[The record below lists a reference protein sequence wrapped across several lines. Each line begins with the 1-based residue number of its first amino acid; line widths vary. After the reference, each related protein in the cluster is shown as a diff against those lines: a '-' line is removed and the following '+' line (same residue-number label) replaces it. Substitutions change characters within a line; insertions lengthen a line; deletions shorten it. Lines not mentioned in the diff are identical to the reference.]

1 MEIITI
7 LKTLGAK
14 GISLEVENT
23 QIRLK
28 GNIAQLSVEEK
39 TFLKE
44 NKEKIIAYLI
54 RKDSFYFFRDV
65 LYFGHEE
72 LDTLDLNDLKNS
84 GEIQHTVSSVISR
97 DISGTKYKEIKK
109 FTEEHH
115 ITSQALFLAI
125 YRALLYRYTGQKNF
139 ILCTNFLSK
148 EEEKTLFIKNKIEDK
163 DTIENLIRKED
174 EAIHVASED
183 DQWKDLLADGE
194 KNKLIGEIVKTGMFF
209 SYTSEDKIHGKR
221 SDDRG
226 NSYIDILVHDDCKQ
240 LNISIDSHPS
250 YKQEQVQRLLEHL
263 VNIINTLPESLH
275 TVLNEIG
282 YMSESENQ
290 IVEYLAS
297 SESQVFENESLISK
311 FEDSFDRY
319 FTKTAIDF
327 EGKSLTY
334 GDVKYLSD
342 KVSHYISSYTKSKKS
357 HIGICINKSEYF
369 IPVLIGVIKSGNAY
383 VVIDSFIPEERK
395 KSLLEDIKCKL
406 IFDEAQLQDFLDKIE
421 EIVPVEQS
429 QPITPEDSVYLM
441 CTSGSTGKPKV
452 AINTHKG
459 FLNLLEWYKNDIGIN
474 ENDKVGII
482 SNISFDLTQK
492 NYFAPLLA
500 GAVIYLENTGTGLYG
515 ITSFIDKNKITVANA
530 APVIFSSFTDAEYQV
545 LKSLRKVIFGGE
557 KIDPVIVKNLRN
569 IVSDI
574 KIYNSYG
581 PSEASDVSSFYEIN
595 EESINIFPIGKAIPN
610 VKVYIMDHNYNVL
623 PLGLK
628 GEIVVGGI
636 GVGLGY
642 ANNAN
647 ETDIRFYEH
656 PKYGRL
662 YRTGDLGRLMEDY
675 NIEFLGR
682 NDFQVKLRGNRVEL
696 QEIESAASN
705 YSSDIRTVLAN
716 VVSYNSE
723 QYIAVYYCS
732 EMPINTAE
740 LKKYLMKYLPD
751 YMVPTYYISLEEF
764 PLTPNGKIDRKAL
777 PEVSFK
783 DTIQTEY
790 IEAKGDSEIK
800 IRRIWA
806 ALLNLEESQI
816 STNANFFEIGGTSL
830 KLLQLVKEINQLP
843 EIKREVTP
851 VNIFEFPQISKLA
864 AYLKGETATSD
875 HNKSIEE
882 SLSTIDETLSIL
894 NNFPT
899 E

>member
-1 MEIITI
+1 MEIIHI
-7 LKTLGAK
+7 LKTLGTK
-14 GISLEVENT
+14 GVSLEVENT

-28 GNIAQLSVEEK
+28 GNISQISVEEK

-44 NKEKIIAYLI
+44 NKEKIIDYLI
-54 RKDSFYFFRDV
+54 RKDTFYFFRDV

-72 LDTLDLNDLKNS
+72 LDSLDLNDLRNS
-84 GEIQHTVSSVISR
+84 GNIQNTVSSVVSKNIS
-97 DISGTKYKEIKK
+97 DTKYNEIKR
-109 FTEEHH
+109 FTQEHN
-115 ITSQALFLAI
+115 ITSQALFLTV
-125 YRALLYRYTGQKNF
+125 YRILLYRYTGQKNI
-139 ILCTNFLSK
+139 ILCTNLLSTN
-148 EEEKTLFIKNKIEDK
+148 EDRILFIKNKIEDK
-163 DTIENLIRKED
+163 ETIENLIRKEN
-174 EAIHVASED
+174 EAIHAASEK

-194 KNKLIGEIVKTGMFF
+194 KNKLLGEIVKTGMFF
-209 SYTSEDKIHGKR
+209 SYNSGEKIYGKGSE
-221 SDDRG
+221 G
-226 NSYIDILVHDDCKQ
+226 NSYIDILINDDQNQ

-250 YKQEQVQRLLEHL
+250 YKHEHVQRLLDHL
-263 VNIINTLPESLH
+263 VNIINALPVSFN
-275 TVLNEIG
+275 TVLHEIG

-290 IVEYLAS
+290 ILEYLAPM
-297 SESQVFENESLISK
+297 ESQPLENKNLIAK
-311 FEDSFDRY
+311 LEDSFDKY

-327 EGKSLTY
+327 EGKSLSY

-342 KVSHYISSYTKSKKS
+342 KVSHYISSYTENGKG
-357 HIGICINKSEYF
+357 HVGICINKSEYF
-369 IPVLIGVIKSGNAY
+369 IPVLLGVIKSGNAY
-383 VVIDSFIPEERK
+383 VVIDPFIPEERK
-395 KSLLEDIKCKL
+395 KSLLEDINCKL
-406 IFDEAQLQDFLDKIE
+406 IFDELQLQDFLDKIE
-421 EIVPVEQS
+421 EIAPVEQIKHVS
-429 QPITPEDSVYLM
+429 QDDPVYLM

-459 FLNLLEWYKNDIGIN
+459 FLNLLEWYKNDIGIH

-500 GAVIYLENTGTGLYG
+500 GATIYLENTGLYD
-515 ITSFIDKNKITVANA
+515 IPSFIHKNKITVANA
-530 APVIFSSFTDAEYQV
+530 APAIFSSFTDAEYKV
-545 LKSLRKVIFGGE
+545 LNSLRKVIFGGE
-557 KIDPVIVKNLRN
+557 KIDPVIIKNLRN
-569 IVSDI
+569 LVSDI

-595 EESINIFPIGKAIPN
+595 EESTKNFPIGKAVPK

-642 ANNAN
+642 VNNPQ

-696 QEIESAASN
+696 QEIEFAASS
-705 YSSDIRTVLAN
+705 YSSHVRTFLSSIVY
-716 VVSYNSE
+716 YNSE

-732 EMPINTAE
+732 DMPINNAE

-790 IEAKGDSEIK
+790 IEAKGDFEIK
-800 IRRIWA
+800 IRRIWSN
-806 ALLNLEESQI
+806 LLNLEESQI

-830 KLLQLVKEINQLP
+830 KLLQLVKEINQLQ
-843 EIKREVTP
+843 EIKKEVTP

-875 HNKSIEE
+875 YNKSIEE

-894 NNFPT
+894 NNFST

>member
-1 MEIITI
+1 MEIIHI
-7 LKTLGAK
+7 LKTLGTK
-14 GISLEVENT
+14 GVSLEVENT

-28 GNIAQLSVEEK
+28 GNISQISVEEK

-44 NKEKIIAYLI
+44 NKEKIIDYLI
-54 RKDSFYFFRDV
+54 RKDTFYFFRDV

-72 LDTLDLNDLKNS
+72 LDSLDLNDLRNS
-84 GEIQHTVSSVISR
+84 GNIQNTVSSVVSKNIS
-97 DISGTKYKEIKK
+97 DTKYNEIKR
-109 FTEEHH
+109 FTQEHN
-115 ITSQALFLAI
+115 ITSQALFLTV
-125 YRALLYRYTGQKNF
+125 YRILLYRYTGQKNI
-139 ILCTNFLSK
+139 ILCTNLLSTN
-148 EEEKTLFIKNKIEDK
+148 EDRILFIKNKIEDK
-163 DTIENLIRKED
+163 ETIENLIRKEN
-174 EAIHVASED
+174 EAIHAASEK

-194 KNKLIGEIVKTGMFF
+194 KNKLLGEIVKTGMFF
-209 SYTSEDKIHGKR
+209 SYNSGEKIYGKR
-221 SDDRG
+221 SEDRG
-226 NSYIDILVHDDCKQ
+226 NSYLDILINDDQNQ

-250 YKQEQVQRLLEHL
+250 YKHEHIQRLLDHL
-263 VNIINTLPESLH
+263 VNIINALPVSFN
-275 TVLNEIG
+275 TVLHEIG

-290 IVEYLAS
+290 SLEYLAPT
-297 SESQVFENESLISK
+297 ESQPLQNKSLIAK
-311 FEDSFDRY
+311 LEDSFDKY
-319 FTKTAIDF
+319 STKTAIDF
-327 EGKSLTY
+327 EGKSLSY

-342 KVSHYISSYTKSKKS
+342 KVSHYISSYTENGKG
-357 HIGICINKSEYF
+357 HVGICINKSEYF
-369 IPVLIGVIKSGNAY
+369 IPVLLGVIKSGNAY
-383 VVIDSFIPEERK
+383 VVIDPFIPEERK
-395 KSLLEDIKCKL
+395 KSLLEDINCKL
-406 IFDEAQLQDFLDKIE
+406 IFDELQLQDFLDKIE
-421 EIVPVEQS
+421 EIAPVEQIKHVS
-429 QPITPEDSVYLM
+429 QDDPVYLM

-459 FLNLLEWYKNDIGIN
+459 FLNLLEWYKNDIGIH

-500 GAVIYLENTGTGLYG
+500 GATIYLENTGLYD
-515 ITSFIDKNKITVANA
+515 IPSFIHKNKITVANA
-530 APVIFSSFTDAEYQV
+530 APAIFSSFTDAEYKV
-545 LKSLRKVIFGGE
+545 LNSLRKVIFGGE
-557 KIDPVIVKNLRN
+557 KIDPVIIKNLRN
-569 IVSDI
+569 LVSDI

-595 EESINIFPIGKAIPN
+595 EESTKNFPIGKAIPK

-642 ANNAN
+642 VNNPQ

-696 QEIESAASN
+696 QEIEFAASS
-705 YSSDIRTVLAN
+705 YSSHVRTVLAN
-716 VVSYNSE
+716 IVSYNSE

-732 EMPINTAE
+732 DMPINNAE

-790 IEAKGDSEIK
+790 IEAKGDFEIK
-800 IRRIWA
+800 IRRIWSN
-806 ALLNLEESQI
+806 LLNLEESQI

-843 EIKREVTP
+843 EIKKEVTP

-875 HNKSIEE
+875 YNKSIEE

-894 NNFPT
+894 NNFST

>member
-1 MEIITI
+1 MEIIPI
-7 LKTLGAK
+7 LKTLDKK
-14 GISLEVENT
+14 GVSLEIENT

-28 GNIAQLSVEEK
+28 GNIAQLSIEEK

-44 NKEKIIAYLI
+44 NKEKIIAYMI
-54 RKDSFYFFRDV
+54 KKDTFYFFRDV

-72 LDTLDLNDLKNS
+72 LDTLDLNDLKYS
-84 GEIQHTVSSVISR
+84 GDIQRTISSVITR
-97 DISGTKYKEIKK
+97 DISGTKYNEIKK
-109 FTEEHH
+109 FTQEHN
-115 ITSQALFLAI
+115 ITVQAVFLAV
-125 YRALLYRYTGQKNF
+125 YRVLLYRYTGQKNT
-139 ILCTNFLSK
+139 ILFTNLLSTN
-148 EEEKTLFIKNKIEDK
+148 EERTLYIKNTIEDK

-174 EAIHVASED
+174 EAIHTASEE
-183 DQWKDLLADGE
+183 DQWKDLLADRE
-194 KNKLIGEIVKTGMFF
+194 KNKLLGEIVKTGMFF
-209 SYTSEDKIHGKR
+209 SYNSEKVYGKR
-221 SDDRG
+221 FEDRG
-226 NSYIDILVHDDCKQ
+226 NSYIDVLVHDDQKQ
-240 LNISIDSHPS
+240 LNISIDCHPS
-250 YKQEQVQRLLEHL
+250 YKHEQVQRLLEHL
-263 VNIINTLPESLH
+263 VNIINALPEILH
-275 TVLNEIG
+275 TVLHEID
-282 YMSESENQ
+282 YMSEIENQ
-290 IVEYLAS
+290 IVEYLSHA
-297 SESQVFENESLISK
+297 ESQALEDESLITK
-311 FEDSFDRY
+311 FEASFDIY
-319 FTKTAIDF
+319 FAKTAIDF

-342 KVSHYISSYTKSKKS
+342 KVSHYISSYTKNEKS

-383 VVIDSFIPEERK
+383 VIIDPFIPEERK
-395 KSLLEDIKCKL
+395 KSLLEDINCKL
-406 IFDEAQLQDFLDKIE
+406 IFDEVQLQDFLEKIE
-421 EIVPVEQS
+421 EIVPVEQNQDIS
-429 QPITPEDSVYLM
+429 QQDHVYLM

-500 GAVIYLENTGTGLYG
+500 GATIYLENTGLYD
-515 ITSFIDKNKITVANA
+515 IPSFISKNKITVANA
-530 APVIFSSFTDAEYQV
+530 APAIFSSFTDAEYLV
-545 LKSLRKVIFGGE
+545 LNSLRKVIFGGE
-557 KIDPVIVKNLRN
+557 KIDPIIVKNLRN
-569 IVSDI
+569 IAGEI

-595 EESINIFPIGKAIPN
+595 EENTNIFPVGKAIPK

-642 ANNAN
+642 VNNAN
-647 ETDIRFYEH
+647 ETHIRFYEH

-705 YSSDIRTVLAN
+705 YSSNIRTVLAN
-716 VVSYNSE
+716 IVSYNSE

-732 EMPINTAE
+732 EMPISIAE

-790 IEAKGDSEIK
+790 IEAKDDIEIK
-800 IRRIWA
+800 IRKIWA
-806 ALLNLEESQI
+806 ALLNLEELQI

-843 EIKREVTP
+843 EIKKEVTP

-864 AYLKGETATSD
+864 AHLKGDKVTSD
-875 HNKSIEE
+875 NNKSIEE
-882 SLSTIDETLSIL
+882 SINTIDETLSIL

>member
-1 MEIITI
+1 MEIIPI
-7 LKTLGAK
+7 LKTLDAK
-14 GISLEVENT
+14 GIRLEIENT

-28 GNIAQLSVEEK
+28 GNVFQLSVEEK

-54 RKDSFYFFRDV
+54 RKDTFYFFRDV

-84 GEIQHTVSSVISR
+84 RDTQHTVSTVISR
-97 DISGTKYKEIKK
+97 NISGTKYNQVKK
-109 FTEEHH
+109 FIVEHD
-115 ITSQALFLAI
+115 IISQALFLGI
-125 YRALLYRYTGQKNF
+125 YRILLYRYTGQKNA
-139 ILCTNFLSK
+139 ILSTNFLSK
-148 EEEKTLFIKNKIEDK
+148 DEDRTLFIKNKIEDK
-163 DTIENLIRKED
+163 DTIENHIRKEA
-174 EAIHVASED
+174 EAIQAASEE
-183 DQWKDLLADGE
+183 DQWKDLREDEE
-194 KNKLIGEIVKTGMFF
+194 KNKLLKEMVKTGMFF
-209 SYTSEDKIHGKR
+209 SFNSKEEICSKR
-221 SDDRG
+221 FQERG
-226 NSYIDILVHDDCKQ
+226 SSYIDILIQDDREQ
-240 LNISIDSHPS
+240 FNISIDFHPS
-250 YKQEQVQRLLEHL
+250 YKHEQVERLLEHL
-263 VNIINTLPESLH
+263 INIINDLSKNLH
-275 TVLNEIG
+275 TILHEIN
-282 YMSESENQ
+282 YISESENQ
-290 IVEYLAS
+290 IVEYLFHR
-297 SESQVFENESLISK
+297 ELQVFETESLIAK
-311 FEDSFDRY
+311 FEDSFDKF

-327 EGKSLTY
+327 EGKSLSY

-342 KVSHYISSYTKSKKS
+342 KVSHYISSYTKNEKS
-357 HIGICINKSEYF
+357 YIGICINKSEYF
-369 IPVLIGVIKSGNAY
+369 IPVLLGVIKSGNAY
-383 VVIDSFIPEERK
+383 VVIDPFIPEERK
-395 KSLLEDIKCKL
+395 KSLLEDINCKL
-406 IFDEAQLQDFLDKIE
+406 IFDEARLKEFLDKIE
-421 EIVPVEQS
+421 QIVCVEQNQNIS
-429 QPITPEDSVYLM
+429 EEDPVYLM

-474 ENDKVGII
+474 EDDKVGII

-500 GAVIYLENTGTGLYG
+500 GATIYLENTGLYD
-515 ITSFIDKNKITVANA
+515 IPSFIHKNKITVANA
-530 APVIFSSFTDAEYQV
+530 APAIFSSFTDAEYKV
-545 LKSLRKVIFGGE
+545 LNSLRKVIFGGE
-557 KIDPVIVKNLRN
+557 KIDPVIIKNLRN
-569 IVSDI
+569 LVSDI

-595 EESINIFPIGKAIPN
+595 EESGNIFPIGKAIPK
-610 VKVYIMDHNYNVL
+610 VKMYIMDHNYNVL
-623 PLGLK
+623 PLGIK

-642 ANNAN
+642 VNNPK

-662 YRTGDLGRLMEDY
+662 YRTGDLGRLQEDY

-705 YSSDIRTVLAN
+705 YSSHIRTVLAN
-716 VVSYNSE
+716 IVSYNSE
-723 QYIAVYYCS
+723 QYIAVYYS
-732 EMPINTAE
+732 AEMPINNAE

-751 YMVPTYYISLEEF
+751 YMVPTYYISLNEF
-764 PLTPNGKIDRKAL
+764 PLTPNGKIDRKTL

-790 IEAKGDSEIK
+790 IEAKGDFEIK

-806 ALLNLEESQI
+806 NLLNLEESQI

-843 EIKREVTP
+843 EIKKEVTP
-851 VNIFEFPQISKLA
+851 VNIFEFPQISKLVI
-864 AYLKGETATSD
+864 YLKGETATSD
-875 HNKSIEE
+875 YNKSIEE

-894 NNFPT
+894 NNFST

>member
-1 MEIITI
+1 MEIIHI
-7 LKTLGAK
+7 LKTLGTK
-14 GISLEVENT
+14 GVSLEVENT

-28 GNIAQLSVEEK
+28 GNISQISVEEK

-44 NKEKIIAYLI
+44 NKEKIIDYLI
-54 RKDSFYFFRDV
+54 RKDTFYFFRDV

-72 LDTLDLNDLKNS
+72 LDSLDLNDLRNS
-84 GEIQHTVSSVISR
+84 GNIQNTVSSVVSKNIS
-97 DISGTKYKEIKK
+97 DAKYNEIKR
-109 FTEEHH
+109 FTQEHN
-115 ITSQALFLAI
+115 ITSQALFLTV
-125 YRALLYRYTGQKNF
+125 YRILLYRYTGQKNI
-139 ILCTNFLSK
+139 ILCTNLLSTN
-148 EEEKTLFIKNKIEDK
+148 EDRILFIKNKIEDK
-163 DTIENLIRKED
+163 ETIENLIRKEN
-174 EAIHVASED
+174 EAIHAASEK
-183 DQWKDLLADGE
+183 DQWKDLLADGG
-194 KNKLIGEIVKTGMFF
+194 KNKLLGEIVKTGMFF
-209 SYTSEDKIHGKR
+209 SYNSGEKIYGKR
-221 SDDRG
+221 SEDRG
-226 NSYIDILVHDDCKQ
+226 NSYIDILINDDQNQ

-250 YKQEQVQRLLEHL
+250 YKHEHVQRLLDHL
-263 VNIINTLPESLH
+263 VNIINTLPVSFN
-275 TVLNEIG
+275 TVLHEIG

-290 IVEYLAS
+290 SLEYLAPT
-297 SESQVFENESLISK
+297 ESQPLENKSLIAK
-311 FEDSFDRY
+311 LEDSFDKY

-327 EGKSLTY
+327 EGKSLSY

-342 KVSHYISSYTKSKKS
+342 KVSHYISSYTENGKG
-357 HIGICINKSEYF
+357 HVGICINKSEYF
-369 IPVLIGVIKSGNAY
+369 IPVLLGVIKSGNAY
-383 VVIDSFIPEERK
+383 VVIDPFIPEERK
-395 KSLLEDIKCKL
+395 KSLLEDINCKL
-406 IFDEAQLQDFLDKIE
+406 IFDELQFQDFLDKIE
-421 EIVPVEQS
+421 EIAPVEQIKHVS
-429 QPITPEDSVYLM
+429 QDDPVYLM

-459 FLNLLEWYKNDIGIN
+459 FLNLLEWYKNDIGIH

-500 GAVIYLENTGTGLYG
+500 GATIYLENTGLYD
-515 ITSFIDKNKITVANA
+515 IPSFIHKNKITVANA
-530 APVIFSSFTDAEYQV
+530 APAIFSSFTDAEYKV
-545 LKSLRKVIFGGE
+545 LNSLRKVIFGGE
-557 KIDPVIVKNLRN
+557 KIDPVIIKNLRN
-569 IVSDI
+569 LVSDI

-595 EESINIFPIGKAIPN
+595 EESTKNFPIGKAIPK

-642 ANNAN
+642 VNNPQ

-696 QEIESAASN
+696 QEIEFAASS
-705 YSSDIRTVLAN
+705 YSSHVRTVLAN
-716 VVSYNSE
+716 IVSYNSE

-732 EMPINTAE
+732 DMSINNAE

-790 IEAKGDSEIK
+790 IEAKGDFEIK
-800 IRRIWA
+800 IRRIWSN
-806 ALLNLEESQI
+806 LLNLEESQI

-830 KLLQLVKEINQLP
+830 RLLQLVKEINQLP
-843 EIKREVTP
+843 EIKKEVTP

-875 HNKSIEE
+875 YNKSIEE

-894 NNFPT
+894 NNFST